1 MAVIKQDLKIANQ
14 MEAQA
19 IEKVLLNGDLSSL
32 NATEK
37 VVYIH
42 KMCEALE
49 LNALTKPFQLIKF
62 QGKEILYATKDCT
75 EQLRKKHN
83 VSLTLT
89 DKKLMD
95 DMYIVTARATLPNGR
110 TDESTGV
117 LALPDTMK
125 GEMRANA
132 IMKAETKAKRRVTLS
147 ICGLGMLD
155 ESELDTMKGARVV
168 NIIDPPAS
176 NAPQAIEHQEPEDIT
191 QDMNDN
197 ALLQD
202 PKVIEQIANIAQA
215 LTLGSLEVRYK
226 KSLAMF
232 NAHSEITDEF
242 TKVYEKK
249 KSELEG
255 AQ

>member
-1 MAVIKQDLKIANQ
+1 MAVVKQDLKVASQ

-32 NATEK
+32 NSTEK
-37 VVYIH
+37 IVYIH

-62 QGKEILYATKDCT
+62 QSKEILYATKDCT
-75 EQLRKKHN
+75 EQLRKKHD
-83 VSLTLT
+83 VSLIITE
-89 DKKLMD
+89 KKLMD
-95 DMYIVTARATLPNGR
+95 EMYMVTARATLPNGR
-110 TDESTGV
+110 TDEATGV
-117 LALPDTMK
+117 LPLPDTMR

-132 IMKAETKAKRRVTLS
+132 IMKCESKAKRRVTLS

-168 NIIDPPAS
+168 NIIDPPSS

-202 PKVIEQIANIAQA
+202 PKVIDQIANIAQA
-215 LTLGSLEVRYK
+215 STLGSLEVRYK

-232 NAHSEITDEF
+232 STHSEITDEF
-242 TKVYEKK
+242 TKVYQKK
-249 KSELEG
+249 KAELEG
-255 AQ
+255 AN